1 MRKEKEP
8 LTIVHVSNDACVCK
22 VSSPGLRIVLNQAP
36 VDSQDHHTL

>member
-22 VSSPGLRIVLNQAP
+22 VSSPDLCIVLNQAP